1 MALLMNKKYF
11 YLNMQDKDLEERI
24 SIHKK
29 FLDLHLGNRFMV
41 DIPICVNPPKDFNAE
56 SIKDFWQ
63 NFVSAFP
70 HRTDSKILNF
80 YIHIPYCLNKC
91 HYCFYG
97 SEALN
102 NKKDLDRYI
111 AVLIKYFQYFE
122 KTFNKITFAN
132 LYIGGGTPN
141 ILDEKQL
148 KTLLAELFKRFK
160 FDKDGEKTF
169 EGDPRCSSLKKL
181 KLLKKYGFNRISFGV
196 QSFDKKVLKYNNRDE
211 QIDGKVVKRAV
222 DDVKKAGISHIN
234 LDMIVG
240 LYGEEENSLITSFQQ
255 AIQLKPYSISV
266 YPMQATDKY
275 LKMFFDSNKTKFD
288 EYRAK
293 IINSTISK
301 ILEIAEENNYK
312 CPTYSEYIFPMSNA
326 SSFSLINQAIRPLS
340 STYNVDS
347 PDQNVSCFGLGIHSI
362 SKINGREFSYQM
374 TEPLTTHPVNYI
386 YKGIANDKKHQ
397 IAEYLVRGF
406 ASKKFISRA
415 DIRKAIGADVIDY
428 FQDVL
433 TKLKA
438 IKIISIRGDKVY
450 FAPKTEDERKKNILF
465 FYDIDEIKARMPK
478 EEIEPI
484 QHDNKIKKTVI
495 IAGYACNNNCIFCI
509 HGDKRSQIVDKTNL
523 QIKKEINEARNRGST
538 YLEIIGGEA
547 STRLDILDLIKF
559 AKKIGFS
566 TIMMATNGRMYSYE
580 EFTRKALQAGLNSL
594 VFSIHGHNSE
604 LHDALTQA
612 PGSFQQLKQGLQ
624 NAQKIAK
631 DLNLDISLG
640 ANVCIVKQN
649 YKYLPKIGNYIKK
662 LGINNAEFI
671 FIDPNN
677 GAGLKSFNKLVPKI
691 SDAAPYIHKCLE
703 IGKKNKIPHW
713 HIRYVPL
720 CYFQNYLDQI
730 SELQE
735 IKSFHTEHIA
745 PDFYNPN
752 ASEGRQNIGRI
763 KTEKC
768 QKCQLFNKC
777 EGVWKE
783 YFRHYGDAELMPIID
798 NNSNHQNAPIV
809 LLRILPATFDL
820 YINNI
825 DLLCQRMKND
835 FNMPVNLL
843 FIVSM
848 EDILGEFRDKK
859 KKMAV
864 KKIKKIVTKLVKKNL
879 DFSISPLPPCLFNV
893 PCPIIIKK
901 RILKNNQTYSLP
913 PAFITDPGIKHSIDS
928 IENMDIQPQCLS
940 CQFKLKNKCRGIY
953 IKIGVPL
960 IDQKTQEWLK
970 NKIESSKN
978 ITLLDCGSGA
988 NPPFLKTYKEIALGG
1003 GLIHLLEPDTEE
1015 VVGLMPA
1022 VSSYP
1027 SIIINNN
1034 TIEDADLQRNFF
1046 DIVIL
1051 TGSYSH
1057 IHNLHKALL
1066 NIESA
1071 LKQGGLLLI
1080 KDEMD
1085 TTQSEGNKIFDKS
1098 QASAYGFHY
1107 RNHSL
1112 KRVTAELEK
1121 YNFKVIEGV
1130 EGEAMKNKHQFWAIK
1145 AEKNSYI

>member
-1 MALLMNKKYF
+1 
-11 YLNMQDKDLEERI
+11 MQNKDLEEKI

-41 DIPICVNPPKDFNAE
+41 DIPLCVNPSKDFNDE
-56 SIKDFWQ
+56 SIKGFWQ
-63 NFVSAFP
+63 NFVSVFP
-70 HRTDSKILNF
+70 HHTDSKILNF

-91 HYCFYG
+91 YYCFYG
-97 SEALN
+97 SETLN

-111 AVLIKYFQYFE
+111 AFLIKYFQYFE
-122 KTFNKITFAN
+122 QTFNKITFAN

-148 KTLLAELFKRFK
+148 KILLAELFKRFK

-169 EGDPRCSSLKKL
+169 ESDPRCSSLGKL

-196 QSFDKKVLKYNNRDE
+196 QSFDKRVLKYNNRDE
-211 QIDGKVVKRAV
+211 QIDSKIVKRAV
-222 DDVKKAGISHIN
+222 SDVKKAGISHIN

-240 LYGEEENSLITSFQQ
+240 LYGEEENSLIASFQQ
-255 AIQLKPYSISV
+255 AIKLKPYSISV

-312 CPTYSEYIFPMSNA
+312 CPSYSEYIFPMSNA
-326 SSFSLINQAIRPLS
+326 SSFSLINQAMRPLS
-340 STYNVDS
+340 STYNIDS

-374 TEPLTTHPVNYI
+374 TEPLTTHPADYI
-386 YKGIANDKKHQ
+386 YKGTTNDKKHQ

-415 DIRKAIGADVIDY
+415 DIRKVIGADVIDY

-433 TKLKA
+433 AKLRS
-438 IKIISIRGDKVY
+438 IKVISIKGDKIY
-450 FAPKTEDERKKNILF
+450 FTPKTEDERKIYILF
-465 FYDIDEIKARMPK
+465 FYDIDEIKVRIPQ
-478 EEIEPI
+478 EEIGPV

-547 STRLDILDLIKF
+547 SIRPDILDLIKF

-566 TIMMATNGRMYSYE
+566 TIMMATNGRIYSYE
-580 EFTRKALQAGLNSL
+580 KFTRKVFQAGLNSL

-631 DLNLDISLG
+631 ELNLDISLG

-735 IKSFHTEHIA
+735 VKSFHTEHIA
-745 PDFYNPN
+745 PDFYNPD
-752 ASEGRQNIGRI
+752 ASRGRQNIGRI

-777 EGVWKE
+777 EGIWKE
-783 YFRHYGDAELMPIID
+783 YFKHYGDIELTPIIND
-798 NNSNHQNAPIV
+798 SSNYQNTPIISVKIFPNV
-809 LLRILPATFDL
+809 LDFYL
-820 YINNI
+820 NNI
-825 DLLCQRMKND
+825 DALHQIMKND
-835 FNMPVNLL
+835 LNISANLNFMFSIEHL
-843 FIVSM
+843 LEGSKN
-848 EDILGEFRDKK
+848 EKQKSILI
-859 KKMAV
+859 
-864 KKIKKIVTKLVKKNL
+864 IKKIVNKLAKKNL
-879 DFSISPLPPCLFNV
+879 YFSIDPLPPCSFHGNL
-893 PCPIIIKK
+893 PAIIKK
-901 RILKNNQTYSLP
+901 HILKNNQAYFLP
-913 PAFITDPGIKHSIDS
+913 PAFMTEPCIKYTVNN

-953 IKIGVPL
+953 IKTGPPL
-960 IDQKTQEWLK
+960 INQKTQEWLK

-988 NPPFLKTYKEIALGG
+988 NPPFLRTYKEIALGG

-1015 VVGLMPA
+1015 LMGLKP
-1022 VSSYP
+1022 VISSY
-1027 SIIINNN
+1027 SNIIVNNN
-1034 TIEDADLQRNFF
+1034 TIEKADLQKNFF

-1057 IHNLHKALL
+1057 ILNLHKALL

-1071 LKQGGLLLI
+1071 LKKGGLLLMR
-1080 KDEMD
+1080 DEMD

-1098 QASAYGFHY
+1098 KSSAYGFHY

-1112 KRVTAELEK
+1112 KRVTTELEK
-1121 YNFKVIEGV
+1121 YNFKAIEGV
-1130 EGEAMKNKHQFWAIK
+1130 EGEAMKNKHRFWAIK
-1145 AEKNSYI
+1145 AEKK

>member
-1 MALLMNKKYF
+1 
-11 YLNMQDKDLEERI
+11 MQNKDLEEKI

-41 DIPICVNPPKDFNAE
+41 DIPICVNPPKDFNAS

-63 NFVSAFP
+63 DFVTAFP
-70 HRTDSKILNF
+70 HHTDSKILNF

-97 SEALN
+97 SETLS

-111 AVLIKYFQYFE
+111 AFLIKYFQYFE
-122 KTFNKITFAN
+122 ETFNKITFAN

-148 KTLLAELFKRFK
+148 KTLLSELFKRFK
-160 FDKDGEKTF
+160 FNKDGEKTF
-169 EGDPRCSSLKKL
+169 ESDPRCSSLGKL

-196 QSFDKKVLKYNNRDE
+196 QSFDKVVLKYNNRDE

-222 DDVKKAGISHIN
+222 SDVKKAGIPHIN
-234 LDMIVG
+234 LDMMVG
-240 LYGEEENSLITSFQQ
+240 LYGEEEDSFIASIRQ
-255 AIQLKPYSISV
+255 AIQLKPYSISI

-293 IINSTISK
+293 IINSTIDK
-301 ILEIAEENNYK
+301 ILEIAEEHNYK

-326 SSFSLINQAIRPLS
+326 AAFSLVNQSIRPLS

-347 PDQNVSCFGLGIHSI
+347 PDENVSCFGLGHHSI
-362 SKINGREFSYQM
+362 SKINGREFFYQM
-374 TEPLTTHPVNYI
+374 TEPLVAHPVDYI
-386 YKGIANDKKHQ
+386 YKGSINDKKHQ

-415 DIRKAIGADVIDY
+415 DLKKVIGADVVDSFKDI
-428 FQDVL
+428 L
-433 TKLKA
+433 AELKA
-438 IKIISIRGDKVY
+438 IKIINIKGDKVY
-450 FAPKTEDERKKNILF
+450 FTPKTEYERKIYILF
-465 FYDIDEIKARMPK
+465 FYDIDEIKARMSK
-478 EEIEPI
+478 EKIEPS

-509 HGDKRSQIVDKTNL
+509 HGDKRSQVIDKTNQ
-523 QIKKEINEARNRGST
+523 QIKKEISEARNRGST

-547 STRLDILDLIKF
+547 SIRPDILDLIKF
-559 AKKIGFS
+559 AKKLGFS

-580 EFTRKALQAGLNSL
+580 DFTRKVLQAGLNSL
-594 VFSIHGHNSE
+594 VFSIHGHNNE

-612 PGSFQQLKQGLQ
+612 PGSFKQLKRGLK
-624 NAQKIAK
+624 NVQKKAK
-631 DLNLDISLG
+631 ELNLDISLG

-649 YKYLPKIGNYIKK
+649 YKYLPQIGDYIKK

-677 GAGLKSFNKLVPKI
+677 GAGLKFFDKLVPKI
-691 SDAAPYIHKCLE
+691 SDVAPYIHKCLE
-703 IGKKNKIPHW
+703 IGKKNKMPHW

-720 CYFQNYLDQI
+720 CYFQSYLDQI

-777 EGVWKE
+777 EGIWKE
-783 YFRHYGDAELMPIID
+783 YFRRYGDAELMPIID
-798 NNSNHQNAPIV
+798 NNSNYQNVPIS
-809 LLRILPATFDL
+809 LLKILSSTLDL
-820 YINNI
+820 YLNDI
-825 DLLCQRMKND
+825 DALCQRMKN
-835 FNMPVNLL
+835 NLNTPVNLL
-843 FIVSM
+843 FAIST
-848 EDILGEFRDKK
+848 EDILGESSDEKRREI
-859 KKMAV
+859 V
-864 KKIKKIVTKLVKKNL
+864 EKITKIVNKLAKKNL
-879 DFSISPLPPCLFNV
+879 DFSISPLPICLFNGV
-893 PCPIIIKK
+893 YPMIIKK
-901 RILKNNQTYSLP
+901 RIFRNNQTHSLP
-913 PAFITDPGIKHSIDS
+913 PAFVTEPDIKYADS
-928 IENMDIQPQCLS
+928 VEKMDIQPKCLS
-940 CQFKLKNKCRGIY
+940 CQFKFENKCRGVY
-953 IKIGVPL
+953 VKAGPPL
-960 IDQKTQEWLK
+960 IHQKTEEWLK
-970 NKIESSKN
+970 SKIELSKN
-978 ITLLDCGSGA
+978 IALLDCGSGA
-988 NPPFLKTYKEIALGG
+988 NPPFLEIYKKNVLSGG
-1003 GLIHLLEPDTEE
+1003 TIHLLEPDTIELT
-1015 VVGLMPA
+1015 GLMPA
-1022 VSSYP
+1022 ISSYP
-1027 SIIINNN
+1027 NIIIINN
-1034 TIEDADLQRNFF
+1034 TIEKANLQSNFF
-1046 DIVIL
+1046 DIAIL

-1057 IHNLHKALL
+1057 IRNLHKALL
-1066 NIESA
+1066 NIENA
-1071 LKQGGLLLI
+1071 LKKGGLLLI

-1085 TTQSEGNKIFDKS
+1085 PAQSEGNKIFHKS
-1098 QASAYGFHY
+1098 KSSAYGFHY

-1130 EGEAMKNKHQFWAIK
+1130 EGQIMIDRHWFWALK
-1145 AEKNSYI
+1145 AEKK